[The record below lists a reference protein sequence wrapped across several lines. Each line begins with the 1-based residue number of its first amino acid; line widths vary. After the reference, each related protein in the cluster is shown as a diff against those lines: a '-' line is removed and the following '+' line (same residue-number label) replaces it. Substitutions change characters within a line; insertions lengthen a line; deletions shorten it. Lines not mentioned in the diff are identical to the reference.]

1 MAVTNKQIMDALK
14 ENREAI
20 RAMQGQ
26 DGNGDTVTLAVLKAQ
41 QERME
46 KAHDKRGETQDADH
60 DRLGVVEG
68 DMKVLKHRVSLFAG
82 AQVLLVTLGSAIAAK
97 LGMSR

>member
-1 MAVTNKQIMDALK
+1 MAVTNEDILNALQ
-14 ENREAI
+14 
-20 RAMQGQ
+20 AMQGT
-26 DGNGDTVTLAVLKAQ
+26 DGNGDAVTLAVLKNQ

-46 KAHDKRGETQDADH
+46 KAQDKRAEKQDADH
-60 DRLGVVEG
+60 DRIGKVEG

-82 AQVLLVTLGSAIAAK
+82 AQLLITSVASVIAAK